1 MISDKNFM
9 DNNVTIVDA
18 TLDKLEEIIQI
29 EEECFTVPWSRS
41 NFESAFDA
49 DNTRIFALISQDG
62 TMCGFACLLIIDYE
76 AEILNIAVRQ
86 NHRNKGYGKLLM
98 KHMLD
103 LCDSS
108 SISSVYLEV
117 RESNL
122 SARRLYT
129 QNGFEII
136 GLRKR
141 YYTSPVEDAILML
154 KKI

>member
-1 MISDKNFM
+1 M
-9 DNNVTIVDA
+9 DNSVTIVDA
-18 TLDKLEEIIQI
+18 TLNQLEDILRI

-41 NFESAFDA
+41 NFESAFNS
-49 DNTRIFALISQDG
+49 DNTRIFVLVSQDG
-62 TMCGFACLLIIDYE
+62 TVCAFACLLIIDYE

-98 KHMLD
+98 KHMMC
-103 LCDSS
+103 LCKANN
-108 SISSVYLEV
+108 ILSVYLEV
-117 RESNL
+117 RESNI
-122 SARRLYT
+122 SARGLYA
-129 QNGFEII
+129 QSGFETI